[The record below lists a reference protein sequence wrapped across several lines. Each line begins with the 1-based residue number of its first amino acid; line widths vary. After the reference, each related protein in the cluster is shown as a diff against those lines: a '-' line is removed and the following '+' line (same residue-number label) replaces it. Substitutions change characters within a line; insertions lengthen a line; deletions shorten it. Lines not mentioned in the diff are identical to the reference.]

1 MSKESVLIFLSTYWL
16 RNLGARQITLKQLL
30 QNHFLTKSVGKDY
43 NLKLNPYDLIAVN
56 ALHIQQAVKVIVK
69 CIRSNLVSNMMTP

>member
-56 ALHIQQAVKVIVK
+56 ALHIQQTVKVIVTMYK
-69 CIRSNLVSNMMTP
+69 IKPCK